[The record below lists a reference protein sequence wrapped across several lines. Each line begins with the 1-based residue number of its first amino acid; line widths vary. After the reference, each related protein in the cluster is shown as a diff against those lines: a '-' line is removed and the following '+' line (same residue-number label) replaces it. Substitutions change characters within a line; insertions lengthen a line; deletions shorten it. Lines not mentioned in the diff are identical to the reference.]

1 MPSLHKILK
10 LKAGVRATLQL
21 EAQGKGRLVS
31 LRPGK
36 NEKPPGWQ
44 KGKQQQVNSSE
55 KPVPRESGAPS
66 SRPSFVN
73 SLVSSL
79 SSGVASPA
87 ASARPTSV
95 PYPVSTLDLKN
106 GKKERSLTATAAIYR
121 VISTPSVHGQFRHSS
136 QILIDGYDA
145 DKNRDLSEKNL
156 FVIPGRTAKEVL
168 GRLKDTFTCES
179 GDKVFSR
186 RVDRGL
192 SRSATIKQEALKER
206 RWRDIAAE
214 ARDESV
220 GRFPPPD
227 SKLGFE
233 SLGERVECTEYGV
246 KRVSAH
252 SDGKSDSGTESYHG
266 KNLVEVEGGQNFSG
280 LARGKVDE
288 NSELL
293 STGRSLPKPGRAS
306 GSKSSNRT
314 GILPRFGERFIRAL
328 HDVSLAGEGLSLER
342 VSDGESP
349 ERQQAVSDG
358 KSLKLLSGACNLPH
372 PDKVKT
378 GGEDAYFICPDKQ
391 VVGVADGVGGWADL
405 GIDAGEYAREL
416 MSQALIAVRE
426 EPQGSI
432 DPARVLEKAHAK
444 TKCRGSSTACILA
457 LSDSVLEAANLGD
470 SGFVILRNSRTVFK
484 SPAQQHQFNIPF
496 QLESGGSD
504 PPSAAQVF
512 SIEVAVGDVIV
523 AGTDGLFDN
532 LYDSELTTAVVQAVR
547 SGMGPQ
553 VTAQNVADLARTRA
567 KDRNRQTPFSTA
579 AQDAGYRF
587 YGGKMDD
594 ITVIVSYITNSKSGA
609 SAP

>member
-10 LKAGVRATLQL
+10 LKAGVRASLQL
-21 EAQGKGRLVS
+21 EAQGKVRLVS
-31 LRPGK
+31 LRSSK
-36 NEKPPGWQ
+36 AGWQ
-44 KGKQQQVNSSE
+44 KGKQQVNSPE
-55 KPVPRESGAPS
+55 KPVPRECNPAPS
-66 SRPSFVN
+66 SPPSFVN
-73 SLVSSL
+73 SFVSSF
-79 SSGVASPA
+79 SCGVPSPA
-87 ASARPTSV
+87 TSAKPTSV
-95 PYPVSTLDLKN
+95 SYSASTLDLKN
-106 GKKERSLTATAAIYR
+106 GKKERSLTATAAISR

-136 QILIDGYDA
+136 QILIDGCDV
-145 DKNRDLSEKNL
+145 DKNRDLSEKDL
-156 FVIPGRTAKEVL
+156 FVVPGRTAKEVL
-168 GRLKDTFTCES
+168 GRLKDAFTSES
-179 GDKVFSR
+179 GDRVSSR
-186 RVDRGL
+186 KADRGS
-192 SRSATIKQEALKER
+192 SRYSTSKQEVWKER
-206 RWRDIAAE
+206 RWRDLTTE
-214 ARDESV
+214 ARDESL
-220 GRFPPPD
+220 GRFPAPD
-227 SKLGFE
+227 CKPGSE
-233 SLGERVECTEYGV
+233 ILGERVECTEYSV
-246 KRVSAH
+246 KSVNARSEV
-252 SDGKSDSGTESYHG
+252 KSSTGTGSYHE
-266 KNLVEVEGGQNFSG
+266 KNLVQVEDAGK
-280 LARGKVDE
+280 RGKGDGNVE
-288 NSELL
+288 PSSL
-293 STGRSLPKPGRAS
+293 GRSSPGPGLSPGNKP
-306 GSKSSNRT
+306 SNNT
-314 GILPRFGERFIRAL
+314 GILPRFGELFVRAL

-342 VSDGESP
+342 LSDGESP
-349 ERQQAVSDG
+349 ERQSEQPVSDG

-432 DPARVLEKAHAK
+432 NPARVLEKAHAK

-512 SIEVAVGDVIV
+512 SIDVAVGDVIV

-567 KDRNRQTPFSTA
+567 QDRNRQTPFSTA

-594 ITVIVSYITNSKSGA
+594 ITVIVSYITNSKTGGST
-609 SAP
+609 P